1 MEEIK
6 IKSLRDKQMEK
17 IKKTEDFL
25 EKKDFKN
32 APSTG
37 PVMAKKKNY
46 VKKLINFAIFFAF
59 VFLIGGLGGVWIDRI
74 LIPNA
79 LIKYPE
85 LNQYELLKRVNERTT
100 IVREIEEINIS
111 QEEAISEAIERVLP
125 AVTGVLAKN
134 TEGEFEKIG
143 AGIVLTS
150 DGYIIAP
157 YRDIYALTGTNAPT
171 IKVELRNG
179 EIHNTKIASRNTD
192 YGLIILKI
200 EADNLSVIPYANTED
215 LRLGQKLIIIDDAIA
230 TDVISQFI
238 EDHIA
243 EDSTD
248 SSFQSRIKI
257 VQDLEE
263 SFAGAAVID
272 LEGKLVGV
280 VEAED
285 LIIPLSEF
293 QSFIEESIA
302 G

>member
-1 MEEIK
+1 MKEIK

-17 IKKTEDFL
+17 IKKTENFL
-25 EKKDFKN
+25 EKKNFDSANPTALAIVKN
-32 APSTG
+32 
-37 PVMAKKKNY
+37 KKHMR
-46 VKKLINFAIFFAF
+46 KLLNFAVFCVF
-59 VFLIGGLGGVWIDRI
+59 VFLFGGLGGIWLDRI
-74 LIPNA
+74 FIPNA
-79 LIKYPE
+79 LIRYPE
-85 LNQYELLKRVNERTT
+85 LNQYDLLKRVNERTT

-125 AVTGVLAKN
+125 TVTGVLAENAAGK
-134 TEGEFEKIG
+134 FEKIG
-143 AGIVLTS
+143 AGIILTS

-157 YRDIYALTGTNAPT
+157 YRDIYTLTGTNAPK
-171 IKVELRNG
+171 IKVELKNG
-179 EIHNTKIASRNTD
+179 EIHDARIVNRNTD
-192 YGLIILKI
+192 YGLTILKI
-200 EADNLSVIPYANTED
+200 ETGNLSVIPYTDSKD

-257 VQDLEE
+257 VQDLKE

-280 VEAED
+280 VEADD

-293 QSFIEESIA
+293 QNFIEESIA